1 MSNDNEGGQKF
12 AGLKNAFAPPG
23 GPGGPG
29 GKIKIPDVHQVMKK
43 MLQAQGVELSDEKDE
58 ESDEDQ
64 EEGEDDEVIEAS
76 DNDEQR
82 ANKQAR
88 NNERRRRRMICCCGV
103 DGCGIGPFTVVKEET
118 Y

>member
-12 AGLKNAFAPPG
+12 AGMKTAFAPPG

-29 GKIKIPDVHQVMKK
+29 GAIKIPDVHQVMKK

-58 ESDEDQ
+58 ENG
-64 EEGEDDEVIEAS
+64 EEEETIEAS
-76 DNDEQR
+76 DTEEER
-82 ANKQAR
+82 AGKQAR

>member
-23 GPGGPG
+23 GHGGPG

-43 MLQAQGVELSDEKDE
+43 MLQAQGVELVDEKDE
-58 ESDEDQ
+58 ETDE
-64 EEGEDDEVIEAS
+64 EEGEEDEVIEAS

>member
-23 GPGGPG
+23 GPGSGG

-43 MLQAQGVELSDEKDE
+43 MLQAQGVELVDEKE
-58 ESDEDQ
+58 EEDEDQ
-64 EEGEDDEVIEAS
+64 EEGEEDEVIEAS
-76 DNDEQR
+76 DSDEAR
-82 ANKQAR
+82 AGKQAR